1 MAAGWWVEKVVKPQP
16 KQLTLTMG
24 TPIVT
29 QTNDVLVTPAP
40 MHFDLDWGTPVNG
53 LAVTPAPAEMELA
66 WGTPVVT
73 QGININPPGAGLT
86 LTPGTPAVISTANQF
101 IKPAGKDL
109 AFSWGVPV
117 VTTKPKPAFGSI
129 SSLVGGTI
137 GPTVGLNAP
146 AGADVFAL
154 VAWDRSV
161 TGVTGITYDGVAM
174 EFVAQLNHNNTPAN
188 GSLVIY
194 RLAGAG
200 TGSTKTFSVS
210 SSGSSWYILGGI
222 SYTNV
227 GAIGTPVTAYGVGDT
242 ASQALTIPSNGVA
255 LQVVSSGRGSAS
267 VGEYT
272 SFSGVTNHA
281 HNRINGAV
289 TMAINTVSASGV
301 ATSTATSTTN
311 PWAAIT
317 IPLT

>member
-73 QGININPPGAGLT
+73 QGVNINPPGAGLT

-109 AFSWGVPV
+109 AFSWGTPVITQKPVPV
-117 VTTKPKPAFGSI
+117 FGA
-129 SSLVGGTI
+129 VGASQGAPG
-137 GPTVGLNAP
+137 GPTLSFAAA
-146 AGADVFAL
+146 AGADVFAV

-161 TGVTGITYDGVAM
+161 TGVTGITYGGVTM
-174 EFVAQLNHNNTPAN
+174 TFVAQVNHNNTSAN
-188 GSLVIY
+188 GALAVY

-200 TGSTKTFSVS
+200 TGAEQTLSTTA
-210 SSGSSWYILGGI
+210 SGSAWYYLNGI
-222 SYTNV
+222 SFTNV
-227 GAIGTPVTAYGVGDT
+227 GTAGTPVTSYGLGAT
-242 ASQALTIPSNGVA
+242 ASQTLTIPSNGIA
-255 LQVVSSGRGSAS
+255 LQVVASGNGSTA

-272 SFSGVTNHA
+272 SFSGVTNRHHA
-281 HNRINGAV
+281 VVVGATSV
-289 TMAINTVSASGV
+289 AINTVATSGV
-301 ATSTATSTTN
+301 ASSTAASSQ
-311 PWAAIT
+311 PWSAIT
-317 IPLT
+317 VPLT

>member
-117 VTTKPKPAFGSI
+117 VTIVPPAAYNAVGPGAYGFGSV
-129 SSLVGGTI
+129 SNFSFT
-137 GPTVGLNAP
+137 AA
-146 AGADVFAL
+146 AGADVFVV
-154 VAWDRSV
+154 VANDRSAAPS
-161 TGVTGITYDGVAM
+161 GGATYGGVAM
-174 EFVAQLNHNNTPAN
+174 TQVASAIHNNTSAY
-188 GSLVIY
+188 GGVAVY

-200 TGSTKTFSVS
+200 TGAAKTVTVA
-210 SSGSSWYILGGI
+210 SGSGWISANAISFTGVHATVTTATNTGTGTLASQTVSLTSSVGLQIFSGG
-222 SYTNV
+222 NA
-227 GAIGTPVTAYGVGDT
+227 GGTPTT
-242 ASQALTIPSNGVA
+242 F
-255 LQVVSSGRGSAS
+255 GSF
-267 VGEYT
+267 T
-272 SFSGVTNHA
+272 GVTNRY
-281 HNRINGAV
+281 NLTSPGGV
-289 TMAINTVSASGV
+289 LAINTVTASGTVSAS
-301 ATSTATSTTN
+301 TNN
-311 PWAAIT
+311 PWAATFIN
-317 IPLT
+317 L